1 MGSFSCHV
9 SLPEGEWLRRSWP
22 KQPYQHP
29 QRNWLLNPPKRGRKR
44 GYAVP
49 ADAIEKKKT
58 RTVKPR
64 SKCKRCKQSTW
75 A

>member
-1 MGSFSCHV
+1 MIQTMGHAMPCYAMVQVAQTTPSKK
-9 SLPEGEWLRRSWP
+9 LAAE
-22 KQPYQHP
+22 
-29 QRNWLLNPPKRGRKR
+29 PPKRGTKC

-49 ADAIEKKKT
+49 ADAREKET

-64 SKCKRCKQSTW
+64 SKRKRCKQSTW